1 MDDTMTTK
9 STHANELLNWQ
20 QAGLIILC
28 IRFVQ
33 GFIFWGGGSRRFI
46 YAPGKLDPYA
56 PQWMANK
63 LQSAM
68 PGALLDIQPIIQF
81 LLQHFILLYTAIILF
96 SLVELISGIA
106 LITGTFT
113 RLAGFITALLS
124 IVLMIL
130 FGWEGGTCLDEW
142 TMAVSNL
149 AMGLTIAVAGGGIY
163 SVDHYLLRR
172 FPKLA
177 KQQWFSLFTSGPL
190 SSSSLKK
197 LSLGFLFF
205 TIIFTLSTYNYYRGA
220 IFSRYHSGPVS
231 PTIYHLSLSNG
242 KLQPDGMI
250 SFTAYAD
257 AGTTSQ
263 PNYIMRME
271 LINMKGEVL
280 SEWIA
285 ARMALPYVTVEN
297 DYDYN
302 RITAGKY
309 GLIVPTSAKA
319 QITLMPLANIHL
331 GAGKYQLLLFTID
344 GKRWSLDLSL

>member
-1 MDDTMTTK
+1 MNAK
-9 STHANELLNWQ
+9 SPSSSEALPWQ
-20 QAGLIILC
+20 YAGMIILS

-46 YAPGKLDPYA
+46 YAPEKLDPYA

-68 PGALLDIQPIIQF
+68 PGALLDIQPVIQF
-81 LLQHFILLYTAIILF
+81 LLQHFILLYSSIILF
-96 SLVELISGIA
+96 SLVELISGLA

-130 FGWEGGTCLDEW
+130 FGWEGGTCMDEW

-149 AMGLTIAVAGGGIY
+149 AMGLTIAIAGGGLY

-172 FPKLA
+172 FPKLSR
-177 KQQWFSLFTSGPL
+177 KKWFMFFTSGPL
-190 SSSSLKK
+190 SPLFLKR
-197 LSLGFLFF
+197 LSLSFLFF
-205 TIIFTLSTYNYYRGA
+205 TVLFTLATYNYYRGA
-220 IFSRYHSGPVS
+220 IFSRYHAGPVS
-231 PTIYHLSLSNG
+231 PTIFHLSLTDG
-242 KLQPDGMI
+242 KLNPDGFI
-250 SFTAYAD
+250 SFTVYAD

-271 LINMKGEVL
+271 LNNVNGNVL
-280 SEWIA
+280 TDWTA
-285 ARMALPYVTVEN
+285 VRMRPPFVTVNN

-302 RITAGKY
+302 RVTTGKY
-309 GLIVPTSAKA
+309 GLILPTSAKA
-319 QITLMPLANIHL
+319 QITLMPLGKVHL
-331 GAGKYQLLLFTID
+331 GAGKYQLIVFTID

>member
-1 MDDTMTTK
+1 MTTTANK
-9 STHANELLNWQ
+9 STDKIFWQ

-33 GFIFWGGGSRRFI
+33 GFIFWGGGSRRFF
-46 YAPGKLDPYA
+46 YAPDKLDPHA

-81 LLQHFILLYTAIILF
+81 LLQHFVLLYTSIILF

-149 AMGLTIAVAGGGIY
+149 AMGLTIAIAGGGDY
-163 SVDHYLLRR
+163 SADHYLEH
-172 FPKLA
+172 
-177 KQQWFSLFTSGPL
+177 FSILSKRKWLMLLSSGPL
-190 SSSSLKK
+190 STSTLKK
-197 LSLGFLFF
+197 LSLGFLLFTVFF
-205 TIIFTLSTYNYYRGA
+205 TLATYNYYRGA
-220 IFSRYHSGPVS
+220 IFSRYHAGPVS
-231 PTIYHLSLSNG
+231 PTIYHLTLSNG
-242 KLQPDGMI
+242 KLQQNGI
-250 SFTAYAD
+250 VSFTVYAD

-263 PNYIMRME
+263 PNHIMRME
-271 LINMKGEVL
+271 LVNANREIIAEWRGINMKQ
-280 SEWIA
+280 
-285 ARMALPYVTVEN
+285 PFVTVKN
-297 DYDYN
+297 TYDYN
-302 RITAGKY
+302 RITEGQY
-309 GLIVPTSAKA
+309 GLNVPTSAQA
-319 QITLMPLANIHL
+319 QITLIPRAVIHL
-331 GAGKYQLLLFTID
+331 GAGQYQLVVFTID
-344 GKRWSLDLSL
+344 GKRWSLELSL